1 MFSQREKERILEVL
15 IYEQNR
21 VQNDDPLY
29 FECISRMEA
38 ANVCCMTTAD
48 TTIIRDFVIK
58 WGGMQRN
65 GKGANIPK
73 TGGVVEK
80 YGSFLQRARRQNL
93 HACNLQVDRQT
104 IEDLF
109 EDLYPLVGAISSAK
123 ILHLICPG
131 FFPLWDTAIVNG
143 YNSSYKAKHGS
154 SLVEFV
160 KVPDTKC
167 GKRASGKGYYDFM
180 EFTRAFIGKHHHQ
193 LEQIQTALKG
203 AAVHKHEKSLL
214 KLVDEFNIHA
224 THAPF
229 YYLV

>member
-1 MFSQREKERILEVL
+1 MFSQREKERMLEVF

-29 FECISRMEA
+29 FQCIRRMEA

-48 TTIIRDFVIK
+48 TKIIWNFIIT
-58 WGGMQRN
+58 WGGMRRT

-73 TGGVVEK
+73 TGGVIEK
-80 YGSFLQRARRQNL
+80 YGNFLQRARRQDL
-93 HACNLQVDRQT
+93 HGRTLQVDRQT

-109 EDLYPLVGAISSAK
+109 DDLYPLVGAISSAK

-131 FFPLWDTAIVNG
+131 FFPLWDQAIING

-154 SLVEFV
+154 PLVELV
-160 KVPDTKC
+160 RVPNTTY
-167 GKRASGKGYYDFM
+167 GKRASGRGYYDFM

-193 LEQIQTALKG
+193 LTQIQAALKN
-203 AAVHKHEKSLL
+203 AHVHNYEKSLL
-214 KLVDEFNIHA
+214 KLVDEFNMHA
-224 THAPF
+224 THVPF
-229 YYLV
+229 YYFV